1 MGVAAGDLIA
11 MYIKLVIIEGFKSY
25 KEQVATEIFSPKVN
39 CVVGANGSGKSNF
52 FHAIR
57 FVLSDIFQ
65 NLRNEDR
72 HALLHE
78 GAGHQVGSAF
88 VEIVF
93 DNSDNRIPVDKEE
106 IRLRRTIGLKKDE
119 YFLDG
124 KHITKNEVMNLLE
137 SAGFSRSN
145 PYYVVQQGKIASL
158 TLMKDPERLD
168 LLKEIGGTRVYEE
181 RRRESLKIMQDTGN
195 KRKQIIQVVQY
206 LDERLRELDEE
217 KEELRKYQQLDKQRK
232 SLEYTIYD
240 KELHDTREKL
250 EQVEVARTKA
260 SEESTKMYDRVEKA
274 QDESRSLDESL
285 KGLTKELQTLNK
297 EKETVEARR
306 TEAIK
311 KKTKLELDENDF
323 KERIAGNIQSKNDAL
338 EQLSLV
344 EREMQ
349 DSLKELEAINP
360 LYESQVDKEKQT
372 TKRIMELE
380 KKLSILYQ
388 KQGRSTQF
396 SNKAARDKWLR
407 KEIEDLKRVLD
418 LNLNQEQKLQDE
430 IFRLNADLSE
440 RDGHIK
446 KCEVEI
452 GELESHISKSHEQFN
467 IKKRERDEEQRKR
480 KEKWG
485 EESEL
490 SSELEKLKTELE
502 RAKKNL
508 DHATPGDVRR
518 GLSSIKRICSEYKIN
533 GVFGPLVELVD
544 CEEKF
549 FTAVEVTAG
558 NSLFHVVV
566 ENDDISTQII
576 KHLNSRKGG
585 RVTFIPL
592 NRVKAPH
599 VNYPQSTDAIPLLR
613 RLKFDSRFAPALGQV
628 FGRTVVC
635 RDLNVATRVAKN
647 DGLDCITLEGDQV
660 SRKGGM
666 TGGFYDHRRSKLRFM
681 NTIIQNTKSI
691 NTKEKVLEDV
701 RRQLQVIDQQITQL
715 VTEQQRLEADWTHSK
730 LQVEQLKQEIA
741 NANRQK
747 QAIRKA
753 LENKEKSLDD
763 IRTQIEQLRS
773 SMAMKEAEMGTE
785 LVDHLTPE
793 EREQLSRLNPEIKDL
808 KEKLIAYKTDRI
820 ERETRKAELETNL
833 STNLKRRINEL
844 QATIASIE
852 DDSLP
857 SSAGLKTQELDD
869 AKLLVEEITNELE
882 SLCRSIDEKTK
893 QVKKYK
899 DEKAKLKA
907 LQDDC
912 DMTVQD
918 ANKKLEELFSLRNT
932 LLAKQEEYTKKI
944 RGLGPLS
951 SDAFD
956 TYKRKNIKELQKML
970 HRCTEQLQQFSHVN
984 KKALDQYVNFTEQR
998 EELQKRQAELDAG
1011 DEKIKELITVLDQR
1025 KDESIERTFKGVARN
1040 FREVFSK
1047 LVQGGHGHLVM
1058 TKKKDHDHDDEDD
1071 DDDGGRQADAEGRVE
1086 KYLGVKVKVSFTG
1099 QGETQ
1104 SMKQLSGGQKTV
1116 VALALIFA
1124 IQRCDPAPFYLFD
1137 EIDAALDPQYRTAV
1151 GNMIRGLADDSVS
1164 TQFITTT
1171 FRPELVKVADKIYG
1185 VFHKNRVSI
1194 VQVISKDQALDFI
1207 EKDQSHDT

>member
-1 MGVAAGDLIA
+1 

-25 KEQVATEIFSPKVN
+25 KEQIATEDFSPKVN

-78 GAGHQVGSAF
+78 GAGHQVASAF

-119 YFLDG
+119 YFLDA

-158 TLMKDPERLD
+158 TLMKDRERLD

-274 QDESRSLDESL
+274 QDDSRSLDESL
-285 KGLTKELQTLNK
+285 KGLAKELQTLNK
-297 EKETVEARR
+297 EKETVEARK

-323 KERIAGNIQSKNDAL
+323 KERVAGNIQSKNDAL
-338 EQLSLV
+338 EQLRSV
-344 EREMQ
+344 EGEMQ
-349 DSLKELEAINP
+349 KSMKELEEINP
-360 LYESQVDKEKQT
+360 LYESQVEKEKDT

-388 KQGRSTQF
+388 KQGRATQF

-418 LNLNQEQKLQDE
+418 SNMVQEQKLQDE
-430 IFRLNADLSE
+430 IFRLNTDLTE
-440 RDGHIK
+440 HDAHIRK
-446 KCEVEI
+446 NEVEI

-485 EESEL
+485 EESQL
-490 SSELEKLKTELE
+490 SSEIEKLKTELE

-518 GLSSIKRICSEYKIN
+518 GLSSIRRICSDYKIN
-533 GVFGPLVELVD
+533 GVFGPIVELVD
-544 CEEKF
+544 CDEKF

-566 ENDDISTQII
+566 ENDEISTKII
-576 KHLNSRKGG
+576 RHLNSLKGG

-592 NRVKAPH
+592 NRVKAPQ
-599 VNYPQSTDAIPLLR
+599 VNYPQSSDAIPLLR
-613 RLKFDSRFAPALGQV
+613 RLKFDSKFAPALGQV

-635 RDLNVATRVAKN
+635 RDLNVATRVAKT
-647 DGLDCITLEGDQV
+647 DGLDCITMEGDQV

-730 LQVEQLKQEIA
+730 VKVEQLKQEIV
-741 NANRQK
+741 NANKQK
-747 QAIRKA
+747 HAIHKA
-753 LENKEKSLDD
+753 LENKEKSLGD

-773 SMAMKEAEMGTE
+773 SMTMKEAEMGTE

-793 EREQLSRLNPEIKDL
+793 ERGELSELNPKIQDL

-820 ERETRKAELETNL
+820 EMESRKAELETNL
-833 STNLKRRINEL
+833 ATNLKRRINEL

-857 SSAGLKTQELDD
+857 SSAGLKTQELED
-869 AKLLVEEITNELE
+869 AKLLVEEVTNELE

-893 QVKKYK
+893 QVKKIK

-907 LQDDC
+907 LEDEC
-912 DMTVQD
+912 EMTVQD

-951 SDAFD
+951 SEAFD
-956 TYKRKNIKELQKML
+956 SYKRKNVKELQKML
-970 HRCTEQLQQFSHVN
+970 YRCSEQLQQFSHVN

-1011 DEKIKELITVLDQR
+1011 DEKIKELISVLDMR
-1025 KDESIERTFKGVARN
+1025 KDESIERTFKGVAHH
-1040 FREVFSK
+1040 FRDVFSE

-1058 TKKKDHDHDDEDD
+1058 MKKKDRDHDDEDD
-1071 DDDGGRQADAEGRVE
+1071 DDDGGREADAEGRVE
-1086 KYLGVKVKVSFTG
+1086 KYIGVKVKVSFTG

-1185 VFHKNRVSI
+1185 VFHKNRVS
-1194 VQVISKDQALDFI
+1194 VVNVISKDQALDFI

>member
-1 MGVAAGDLIA
+1 MGVAGDLIA

-78 GAGHQVGSAF
+78 GAGHQVASAF

-240 KELHDTREKL
+240 KELHETREKL

-323 KERIAGNIQSKNDAL
+323 KERMAGNIQSKNDAL
-338 EQLSLV
+338 EQLSMV

-430 IFRLNADLSE
+430 IFRLNTDLTE

-446 KCEVEI
+446 KCEAEI

-763 IRTQIEQLRS
+763 IRTQIDQLRS

-869 AKLLVEEITNELE
+869 ARLFVEEITNELE

-893 QVKKYK
+893 QVKKFK

-912 DMTVQD
+912 EMTVQD

-1058 TKKKDHDHDDEDD
+1058 TKKKDRDHDDEDD
-1071 DDDGGRQADAEGRVE
+1071 EDDGGREADAEGRVE